1 MTFLVD
7 AQLPPLLARWL
18 NGRGHAA
25 LPVVNLSLERATDA
39 AVWAHAAQTGAV
51 VVTKDEDFA
60 TRRQL
65 TPDGPPVWIRFGN
78 TPNPE
83 LLLRMEAHLPS
94 VVSALR
100 RGETL
105 IEILTRQR

>member
-7 AQLPPLLARWL
+7 AQLPPVLARWL

-25 LPVVNLSLERATDA
+25 LHVVDLSLERATDEA
-39 AVWAHAAQTGAV
+39 IWAHAAQTRAV

-65 TPDGPPVWIRFGN
+65 TPDGPSVVWIRLGN
-78 TPNPE
+78 TTNPD
-83 LLLRMEAHLPS
+83 LLLRMEAHLPN
-94 VVSALR
+94 VVAALG

-105 IEILTRQR
+105 IEIS

>member
-7 AQLPPLLARWL
+7 AQLPPVLARWL

-25 LPVVNLSLERATDA
+25 LHVVDLSLERATDA

-65 TPDGPPVWIRFGN
+65 RQDGPRVVWVRFGN
-78 TPNPE
+78 TTNPE
-83 LLLRMEAHLPS
+83 LLLRMEAHLPN
-94 VVSALR
+94 VVAALG

-105 IEILTRQR
+105 IEIS